1 MREWMARTAARLAPR
16 VLPPLG
22 VGVVLGLLGPFGT
35 FAALAPGP
43 RLGYWLAVV
52 SLNWM
57 LADALIRRVEA
68 LVGARLPAPR
78 VLVPLLGALAAAV
91 PATGVVALAN
101 ATVGLGWPGS
111 LTLLFGQVLLLLAA
125 IALPAYTLM
134 DLQEQLAAAPAN
146 GPGPAGSE
154 AAGSEAAGSGPAG
167 SEAAGGLALFV
178 ARLPGP
184 LEGRLVCLE
193 MQDHY
198 LRVHSTAGAA
208 MILCRMEDAAREL
221 GGLGRRVHRS
231 WWVAEDAVAGVERDG
246 QRLFLR
252 LSDDRRVPV
261 GRSYRAG
268 LKAAGW
274 L

>member
-1 MREWMARTAARLAPR
+1 MRERMARTAARLAPR

-22 VGVVLGLLGPFGT
+22 VGVLLGLLGPFGT

-57 LADALIRRVEA
+57 LADALIRRVESLA
-68 LVGARLPAPR
+68 GARLPAPR

-101 ATVGLGWPGS
+101 ATVGLGWPGN
-111 LTLLFGQVLLLLAA
+111 LALLFGQVLLLLAA
-125 IALPAYTLM
+125 IALPVYTLV

-146 GPGPAGSE
+146 GEG
-154 AAGSEAAGSGPAG
+154 AAGP
-167 SEAAGGLALFV
+167 EAAGGLALFM

-184 LEGRLVCLE
+184 LEGRLMCLE

-198 LRVHSTAGAA
+198 LRVHSTAGAG

-221 GGLGRRVHRS
+221 EGVGRRVHRS
-231 WWVAEDAVAGVERDG
+231 WWVAENAVAGVERDG

-252 LSDDRRVPV
+252 LTDDRRVPV

-268 LKAAGW
+268 LKEAGW